1 MASAGGVKR
10 GSGLLATQGT
20 ANTNLVKTP
29 YKKEKYTEAQLME
42 LAQCASD
49 PKYFLMNYCY
59 IQHPVKGRMKFDL
72 YPYQVELVDTYHE
85 FRYSISMLARQ
96 TGKSTCAAGYLLWY
110 AMFNPDQT
118 ILIAAHKY
126 SGAQE
131 IMQRIRF
138 AYEHIPDHIRAGAT
152 SYNKGSLEFDN
163 GSRIIAQATTENTG
177 RGLSI
182 SLVYLDEFAFVR
194 PNIAREFW
202 TSLSPTLA
210 TGGKCIITSTPNQDD
225 DQFAQIW
232 NEARKNM
239 DEYGNETK
247 MGRNGFAHYLATWE
261 VHPDRDED
269 WAKEEQAKIGEE
281 RFRREH
287 NCEFIAFDETL
298 IDSIKLFNMQA
309 RDPVSKLGQVRW
321 YKNPDPEKIYIV
333 GLDPSLGT
341 GGDYSAIQV
350 YEMPGMKQ
358 VAEWQH
364 NRTTIQ
370 RQIRIIQQIC
380 QFIRAE
386 GVHEDSIYYSIENNT
401 LGEAALVMLE
411 ELGEENIPGT
421 MLTEPKKPGPGR
433 QRRGFTTTHKSKT
446 TACAKLKQWIESDKM
461 EVASRNL
468 LAELKTFI
476 ARGNSYAAKEGETDD
491 LVMAGVLVV
500 RMAMELTKYEDRA
513 FEDLKGQPQDEDY
526 EEPMPF
532 SII

>member
-1 MASAGGVKR
+1 MAVD
-10 GSGLLATQGT
+10 
-20 ANTNLVKTP
+20 TNLVKKPFKT
-29 YKKEKYTEAQLME
+29 EKFTQDQVTEIRR
-42 LAQCASD
+42 CITD
-49 PKYFLMNYCY
+49 PKYFLLQHCN
-59 IQHPVKGRMKFDL
+59 IQHPTKGRMKFNL
-72 YPYQVELVDTYHE
+72 YEYQKRLVDVYHQN
-85 FRYSISMLARQ
+85 RYSIAMLPRQ

-110 AMFNPDQT
+110 AMFIPDST

-138 AYEHIPDHIRAGAT
+138 MYETLPNYIRAGVT

-232 NEARKNM
+232 NEARKM
-239 DEYGNETK
+239 IDEYGNEQKT
-247 MGRNGFAHYLATWE
+247 GRNGFASYLATWQ
-261 VHPDRDED
+261 VHPDRDDD
-269 WAKEEQAKIGEE
+269 WAQEEQSKIGEE

-287 NCEFIAFDETL
+287 NCEFIAYDETL
-298 IDSIKLFNMQA
+298 IDSIKLFNMVA
-309 RDPVSKLGQVRW
+309 KDPLEKMGQVRW
-321 YKNPDPEKIYIV
+321 YKKPEQDKLYLV

-341 GGDYSAIQV
+341 GGDFSAIQV
-350 YEMPGMKQ
+350 YEMPGMRQ

-364 NRTTIQ
+364 NKTTIQ
-370 RQIRIIQQIC
+370 RQLRIIQQIC
-380 QFIRAE
+380 E
-386 GVHEDSIYYSIENNT
+386 YLVVEGGVHEDSIYYSIENNT

-411 ELGEENIPGT
+411 EMGEENIYGT

-433 QRRGFTTTHKSKT
+433 LRRGFTTTHKSKV
-446 TACAKLKQWIESDKM
+446 TACAKLKQWVESDKL

-468 LAELKTFI
+468 LQELKTFC
-476 ARGNSYAAKEGETDD
+476 AKGNSYAAKEGETDD
-491 LVMAGVLVV
+491 LVMAAVLIV
-500 RMAMELTKYEDRA
+500 RMALEVTKYEDKA
-513 FEDLKGQPQDEDY
+513 FLDLKGQPQDEEY

-532 SII
+532 SIL